1 MMLQLGSV
9 MSNYEAKIYGRNEE
23 VATLYKMFEAGR
35 DVSMPGPRRLGK
47 TFLLDR
53 VVDAAP
59 KHKWTAVKV
68 ELAGCADTRAVFR
81 ELCARIGTKRSGG
94 ERAKDWFRQRF
105 SQFLGHR
112 TELGG
117 AWYQGLLTVDYESHF
132 EGLITA
138 MNEDPQRKWLLLI
151 DELPIFLK
159 ALHDKGSAGVAA
171 ARDFMNLIV
180 RLRQQNPKVRWM
192 ITGSIGIEPLAQ
204 AGAYIGVLAKFQSFE
219 LHPLT
224 VDQARAFVQDLAAT
238 GRLPD
243 RSAIT
248 NVEADALVAA
258 VGWRA
263 AFYLDAL
270 AQKLGGSPSN
280 DPKQAQ
286 RVIDEAVDRL
296 LGPGEMATFGTWEE
310 HLRKHYQET
319 ERILAFGV
327 LAVLAKRAEGSD
339 MNGLLAAL
347 QRPNLTRPVLQ
358 GLLVRLH
365 AEGFVTV
372 DSWDGDSPHC
382 AFRNPLLRRWWSRY
396 TPQATV

>member
-1 MMLQLGSV
+1 MTYQ
-9 MSNYEAKIYGRNEE
+9 AKVYGRNDE
-23 VATLYKMFEAGR
+23 VAALYKMFEAGR

-53 VVDAAP
+53 LVDAAP
-59 KHKWTAVKV
+59 RYNWTAVKV

-94 ERAKDWFRQRF
+94 ARAKDWFLQRF

-132 EGLITA
+132 ERLITA
-138 MNEDPQRKWLLLI
+138 MNEDPQRRWLLLI

-171 ARDFMNLIV
+171 ARDFMNLTA

-204 AGAYIGVLAKFQSFE
+204 AGAYVGVLAKFQAFE
-219 LHPLT
+219 LQPLSVT
-224 VDQARAFVQDLAAT
+224 QAKAFVQDQAAAGHLP
-238 GRLPD
+238 GR
-243 RSAIT
+243 SSISNA
-248 NVEADALVAA
+248 EAEALVAA

-270 AQKLGGSPSN
+270 AQKLGGAPSD
-280 DPKQAQ
+280 DPLQA
-286 RVIDEAVDRL
+286 RSAVEEAVNRL
-296 LGPGEMATFGTWEE
+296 LLPAERATFGPWEE
-310 HLRKHYQET
+310 HLRKHYQEA
-319 ERILAFGV
+319 ERALAFGV
-327 LAVLAKRAEGSD
+327 LGSLAERDQGTD
-339 MNGLLAAL
+339 MDGLLAAL
-347 QRPNLTRPVLQ
+347 GRPGLTRDDLQ
-358 GLLVRLH
+358 SLLVRLH
-365 AEGFVTV
+365 AEGFVTI
-372 DSWDGDSPHC
+372 DGWDDDSPQC

-396 TPQATV
+396 RPQAIA